1 MAKQY
6 APEVKE
12 RARELLVE
20 EDGNSYRDVKGIL
33 EDEFEEVDGISPKT
47 IGNWNEK
54 WQQERDNQ
62 ERLENIAQGKP
73 TSVTVDDVHETA
85 KKLPGVGSKKAD
97 ALRDVVEMRESILK
111 DPNELYRMA
120 HKWLETD
127 KETTE
132 HFVRSLYPHLTADN
146 SRSNDPDPMFGQ
158 PQQNQQSQFQP
169 GFQQRQ
175 QNQQQQPPSQQ
186 QFTPPGQSQASQQ
199 GQGQMAMMMRM
210 FQQHMEQQQQL
221 MEELVSDDGGSSEE
235 SDALREI
242 KEELRSQQTEKTAFE
257 QMKELLE
264 LQEMM
269 EPDEDDGG
277 RDAEAEQM
285 QQFVT
290 ALQREIAELRDE
302 VQDDG
307 GFDMDPSILAS
318 GDSNLGTIA
327 LLAQQS
333 DMDAEAIQSLAAQAT
348 SVESDPNVAE
358 KKFEKEIKELEM
370 EASEKKWD
378 SILGAVEDSAE
389 SILALAG
396 QAAGGDG
403 GGGVIE
409 QPTEE
414 RKAEVE
420 RQMNGDQT
428 DEPTV
433 SPAQQ
438 RVEEEIDP
446 SGEVVMVDEE
456 ELDEFPEVEEVDA
469 TDEQDGGDEPDHP
482 PVVCPGCGAEFET
495 EQAFYGHK
503 SGCDDLGEVEE

>member
-1 MAKQY
+1 MAQEY
-6 APEVKE
+6 PPEVKK

-20 EDGNSYRDVKGIL
+20 EDGNSYRDVKEIL
-33 EDEFEEVDGISPKT
+33 EDEFDEVEGIAPKT

-54 WQQERDNQ
+54 WQAERDNQ

-73 TSVTVDDVHETA
+73 TNVTVDDVHSTA
-85 KKLPGVGSKKAD
+85 KKLPGVGAKKAD

-132 HFVRSLYPHLTADN
+132 HFVRSLYPHLN
-146 SRSNDPDPMFGQ
+146 PDDGRGSEPEPMFGQ
-158 PQQNQQSQFQP
+158 PQQNQQPQFQP
-169 GFQQRQ
+169 GFQQQQ
-175 QNQQQQPPSQQ
+175 QNQQQQNQP
-186 QFTPPGQSQASQQ
+186 QFAPPGRQQ
-199 GQGQMAMMMRM
+199 PGGGQGQNQMGMMMQM
-210 FQQHMEQQQQL
+210 FRQQMEQQQQL
-221 MEELVSDDGGSSEE
+221 LEQLASDETTSET
-235 SDALREI
+235 
-242 KEELRSQQTEKTAFE
+242 EELRRELRELKSEQNEQSAFD

-264 LQEMM
+264 LQKMM
-269 EPDEDDGG
+269 EPDDDGG
-277 RDAEAEQM
+277 GEAEQM

-302 VQDDG
+302 VQDG
-307 GFDMDPSILAS
+307 GGMDMDPSILAS

-396 QAAGGDG
+396 QAASGGDG
-403 GGGVIE
+403 GGGGLVE

-414 RKAEVE
+414 RRAEVE
-420 RQMNGDQT
+420 RQMNGNQQDR
-428 DEPTV
+428 PTV

-438 RVEEEIDP
+438 RVEEEMDP
-446 SGEVVMVDEE
+446 TGEVVVVDEDQEELDDFPETDDTDAAEEE
-456 ELDEFPEVEEVDA
+456 EL
-469 TDEQDGGDEPDHP
+469 
-482 PVVCPGCGAEFET
+482 PVVCPGCGGEFET

-503 SGCDDLGEVEE
+503 SGCDDLEELEE